1 LNEGAASDKVIH
13 RITLTSNTGNTA
25 QNGND
30 KADVLTQSL
39 TFEESNM
46 PVGFKGWEGNLFV
59 QKLGA
64 VTVPKT
70 CVKGAEIP
78 ASTSSGSSDETKS
91 DNTTI
96 IIAIVV
102 PVAVVLLVLMA
113 VGGWCLYK
121 INVYNKDKKGLE
133 VVAVTKTRPST
144 PPKDEVKA
152 MNEPAV
158 GHHTDEE
165 ENPNGDEKKAEY
177 QKMKSTSE
185 KPDINI

>member
-1 LNEGAASDKVIH
+1 MP
-13 RITLTSNTGNTA
+13 
-25 QNGND
+25 
-30 KADVLTQSL
+30 KA
-39 TFEESNM
+39 
-46 PVGFKGWEGNLFV
+46 
-59 QKLGA
+59 
-64 VTVPKT
+64 

-78 ASTSSGSSDETKS
+78 VEASNSGSGTETKT

-102 PVAVVLLVLMA
+102 PVAVVLLALMA

-144 PPKDEVKA
+144 PPKDEVRA

-165 ENPNGDEKKAEY
+165 ENPIGDAKNDEY